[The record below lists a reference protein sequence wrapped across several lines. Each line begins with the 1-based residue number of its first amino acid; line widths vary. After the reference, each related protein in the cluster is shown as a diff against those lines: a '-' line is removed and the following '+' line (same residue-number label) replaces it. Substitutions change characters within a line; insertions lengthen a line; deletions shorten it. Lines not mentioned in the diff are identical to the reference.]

1 MATVPRETIQQ
12 YDRELRQAQ
21 NLAAEYVLRALRTR
35 TSSGTETVASL
46 RNYAIELM
54 VEALNTYGEAAGALA
69 SDLFT
74 DIMELEGLSVTGQ
87 MRSGVIALAEVERIV
102 RYQATKL
109 VADNVDGFIQQVAE
123 ATSFLVRQAANGTMM
138 SQSAFTQYYGGWK
151 WNESQGRAIWSYS
164 SNGIR
169 SNYQIRYARIP
180 QGMETCDFCLML
192 ASRGFVYLSAES
204 AEGWNHTHRGC
215 DCIVVAGLV
224 HKGEDGSWVQDTELE
239 GYDLDSLDEIRSM
252 WSGRER
258 GDTDGRLS
266 DLESVLGRQEW

>member
-12 YDRELRQAQ
+12 YDRDLREAQ
-21 NLAAEYVLRALRTR
+21 SLAAEYVLRALRAR

-46 RNYAIELM
+46 RNYAIEVM
-54 VEALNTYGEAAGALA
+54 VEALNNYGEAAGALA

-74 DIMELEGLSVTGQ
+74 DIMELEGLSVTGH
-87 MRSGVIALAEVERIV
+87 MRSGVIALAEIERIAH
-102 RYQATKL
+102 YQATKL
-109 VADNVDGFIQQVAE
+109 TVDNVEGFINQIAE
-123 ATSFLVRQAANGTMM
+123 STSFLVRQAANGTMM
-138 SQSAFTQYYGGWK
+138 SQSSFTQYYGGWK
-151 WNESQGRAIWSYS
+151 WNPNRGRAIWSYS

-224 HKGEDGSWVQDTELE
+224 HKGEDGGWIQDTELE
-239 GYDLDSLDEIRSM
+239 GYDLESLNELSGM
-252 WSGRER
+252 WSERQR
-258 GDTDGRLS
+258 GDSEGRLE
-266 DLESVLGRQEW
+266 DLETVLGRSEW